1 MESLCELHPTARNGV
16 IILLKLSLG
25 EERVKEKNE
34 QYGCRESFM
43 QVTKYDQYS
52 KRKKR
57 WENRIK
63 LALKTQYLPQV
74 RKEKISTLH
83 DYTNTRRNTHLN

>member
-1 MESLCELHPTARNGV
+1 
-16 IILLKLSLG
+16 
-25 EERVKEKNE
+25 
-34 QYGCRESFM
+34 M

-52 KRKKR
+52 KRKKT

-74 RKEKISTLH
+74 RKGKISTLH

>member
-1 MESLCELHPTARNGV
+1 MESPCELHPTARNGA

-34 QYGCRESFM
+34 QYGFRESFM

-52 KRKKR
+52 RREKR

-63 LALKTQYLPQV
+63 PALKTQYLPQV
-74 RKEKISTLH
+74 RKEKINTLH
-83 DYTNTRRNTHLN
+83 DYTNTKRNTHLK